1 MTEPQPEKHDLLTG
15 QRQTLRLMRRSHRFL
30 MGHIF
35 GSAFGMYLIM
45 LWVILFVVIANLTG
59 TLLLIALVIIAT
71 PIVFIPIQYKD
82 LKQKYGILQQAGQVL
97 KDSEVLVDS
106 NQIVTGL
113 TSYVFLVFDILRP
126 ADTSDDAKEKNEIEE
141 VRKSLKETTR
151 KVISEIVFQLFLVA
165 LLLNNF
171 LIPELIAALER
182 GGTSL
187 LIFLFLGFIVVVL
200 VSRWIVFLY
209 WRLLTRKWLR
219 FYQGFIEWGEELE
232 RVFSSSSKDN
242 SGGGTTG

>member
-1 MTEPQPEKHDLLTG
+1 
-15 QRQTLRLMRRSHRFL
+15 MRRSHRFL

-97 KDSEVLVDS
+97 KESEVLVDS

-151 KVISEIVFQLFLVA
+151 KVISEIVFQIFLVA

-182 GGTSL
+182 GGPSL
-187 LIFLFLGFIVVVL
+187 LIFLFLGFIVMVL
-200 VSRWIVFLY
+200 ISRWIVFLY
-209 WRLLTRKWLR
+209 WRLLARRWLR
-219 FYQGFIEWGEELE
+219 FYQGFLEWGEELE
-232 RVFSSSSKDN
+232 RVFSSSSEDN
-242 SGGGTTG
+242 LGGGAEW